1 MGDILEKQKKRRIRL
16 RTLFLLAITLASNS
30 FAWFVYSTKVSNNIT
45 ARVKSWNVD
54 FEIGTD
60 SQAEEYIEIS
70 IDSLYPGMEDFSKT
84 LKAVNHGE
92 SDARISYTVEKA
104 LILGDDLLNLGLQN
118 EQIINKLSND
128 YPFTIK
134 LNVSNTVVPAS
145 GGEANISIEIIW
157 PYESGNDEE
166 DTYWG
171 NRAYDYHEENSTLP
185 SINVIIKIT
194 AYQVE

>member
-118 EQIINKLSND
+118 EQIIN
-128 YPFTIK
+128 
-134 LNVSNTVVPAS
+134 VSNTVVPAS